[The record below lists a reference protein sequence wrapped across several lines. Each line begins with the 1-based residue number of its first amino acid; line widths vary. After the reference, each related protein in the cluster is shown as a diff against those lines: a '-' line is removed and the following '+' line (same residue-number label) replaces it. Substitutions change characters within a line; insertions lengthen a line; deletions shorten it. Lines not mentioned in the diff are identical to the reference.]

1 MAIGNYEPDF
11 TGEKEVRKNKLK
23 NIEFYLS
30 HLSSGELLAIEK
42 LAGELCKSNSKSY
55 KDWLNEQEKKR
66 MPEHLWEIMETY

>member
-1 MAIGNYEPDF
+1 MAHQIYEPDF
-11 TGEKEVRKNKLK
+11 SGEKEFRKTKLK

-42 LAGELCKSNSKSY
+42 LAGEICKSNSKSY

-66 MPEHLWEIMETY
+66 MPEHLWEIMAMY